1 MSRIGKKPI
10 EITQGVTVTVAGSL
24 VTVTGPKGTLTFTVC
39 PEIKVSTKDGT
50 VLTEVIAETK
60 KTSAL
65 QGMTNSIIKGM
76 IQGVV
81 SGYEKK
87 LELVGVGFRAKSSG
101 TNSITLTLGFS
112 HPVEF
117 VAPAGITLEVVDN
130 TSIFIRGFD
139 KQLVGQVAAN
149 IRKLR
154 KPEPYKGKGIKYST
168 EIVRRKQG
176 KSGKV

>member
-10 EITQGVTVTVAGSL
+10 EITKDVTVTIEGS
-24 VTVTGPKGTLTFTVC
+24 VVNVKGPKGALSFVAR
-39 PEIKVSTKDGT
+39 PEIGVTTKEGKIHTD
-50 VLTEVIAETK
+50 VVIEGK

-76 IQGVV
+76 IQGVS

-87 LELVGVGFRAKSSG
+87 LELVGVGFRAKATG
-101 TNSITLTLGFS
+101 AGVITLTLGFS
-112 HPVEF
+112 HPIEF
-117 VAPAGITLEVVDN
+117 KAPEGITLEVADN
-130 TSIFIRGFD
+130 TSISIKGFD

-154 KPEPYKGKGIKYST
+154 KPEPYKGKGIKYSD